1 MIVITI
7 TSMIITTTIIINQ
20 IWFLRGMG
28 AANLEVSSRSLCLK
42 IYTITIIIDACII
55 IHIIVILIPAW
66 VHAFQWLEDQPEWG
80 GVSGLA
86 EMWFCKTTLMRTVW
100 LKWPRL
106 LCPWDITGVTLK
118 RKIMF
123 SYHTDEVSGENFEGE
138 NKNSEVF
145 TDFFIEINVDVKI
158 YFDGSDLL
166 CRFHA
171 GGIQLKNSVSSWSEW
186 LMLRYI
192 KDGESRWGGLYVGW
206 SLQASRPQL
215 AKASR

>member
-42 IYTITIIIDACII
+42 IYTITITITITIDACII

-86 EMWFCKTTLMRTVW
+86 EMWFCKTTLMWTQILDMLDVFTVW

-118 RKIMF
+118 RNIARIANAVTITL
-123 SYHTDEVSGENFEGE
+123 Y
-138 NKNSEVF
+138 
-145 TDFFIEINVDVKI
+145 
-158 YFDGSDLL
+158 
-166 CRFHA
+166 
-171 GGIQLKNSVSSWSEW
+171 
-186 LMLRYI
+186 
-192 KDGESRWGGLYVGW
+192 SRVTM
-206 SLQASRPQL
+206 
-215 AKASR
+215 